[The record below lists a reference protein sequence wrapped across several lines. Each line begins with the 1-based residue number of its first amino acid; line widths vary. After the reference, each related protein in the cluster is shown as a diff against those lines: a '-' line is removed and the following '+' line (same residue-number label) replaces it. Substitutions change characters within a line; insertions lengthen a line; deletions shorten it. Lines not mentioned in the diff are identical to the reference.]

1 MDLSDA
7 ENQTLLEDLLS
18 KLGGS
23 TLQSDWQQQA
33 DAKTGAPYYWNAKV
47 CATDSASCI
56 PSLGAI
62 SRISSRLC
70 LQTGETKWEKPVFE
84 GAKQM
89 TFEQLKVAI
98 NNHSFY
104 KMQDGRHF
112 VLLSLAEAESVRGNL
127 HLSVSTGMPN
137 SGAAQIALRM
147 VRHCLVPANR
157 RSALAARS
165 LATDGRMLQVPAD
178 GVILDCSANYQ
189 QTKCVL
195 AWGGL
200 DRAAGAV
207 FGFRTW
213 PSSLLADGAHSPR
226 RYSYQAMSAQ
236 QCFRFIDSED
246 HYEDRQLALLLRAL
260 QVNSM
265 EVRQSF
271 FLDIRSCRR
280 RHQKNVWQ
288 VCAARWYCRLRRSI
302 RIYSAPLYE
311 LVWTSLLGITF
322 VQLLCRPQWPRSS
335 RHPMSITYFTSVHC
349 SPGFGLQC
357 VPKDFMNWMFSV

>member
-47 CATDSASCI
+47 CPTDSASCI

-62 SRISSRLC
+62 SRMSSRLC

-213 PSSLLADGAHSPR
+213 PSSIPR
-226 RYSYQAMSAQ
+226 GWCS
-236 QCFRFIDSED
+236 
-246 HYEDRQLALLLRAL
+246 LTLRAGTRTKL
-260 QVNSM
+260 
-265 EVRQSF
+265 
-271 FLDIRSCRR
+271 CRR
-280 RHQKNVWQ
+280 SSASASSIRRTTTRTASSRCCCALSKSIRWKCARASSSTFAAVAVGIRRTCGRFAPRAGTA
-288 VCAARWYCRLRRSI
+288 VCADRFVSI
-302 RIYSAPLYE
+302 RHRSMSSSGHHFWA
-311 LVWTSLLGITF
+311 SLLCNFCADPSG
-322 VQLLCRPQWPRSS
+322 QDLLDTR
-335 RHPMSITYFTSVHC
+335 
-349 SPGFGLQC
+349 
-357 VPKDFMNWMFSV
+357 

>member
-1 MDLSDA
+1 MDMDLLDA

-47 CATDSASCI
+47 CPTDSVSCI

-70 LQTGETKWEKPVFE
+70 LKTGETKWEKPVFE

-147 VRHCLVPANR
+147 VRYCPVPAIR

-165 LATDGRMLQVPAD
+165 IPSHR
-178 GVILDCSANYQ
+178 
-189 QTKCVL
+189 
-195 AWGGL
+195 
-200 DRAAGAV
+200 
-207 FGFRTW
+207 W
-213 PSSLLADGAHSPR
+213 PHVTG
-226 RYSYQAMSAQ
+226 
-236 QCFRFIDSED
+236 
-246 HYEDRQLALLLRAL
+246 
-260 QVNSM
+260 
-265 EVRQSF
+265 
-271 FLDIRSCRR
+271 SCR
-280 RHQKNVWQ
+280 W
-288 VCAARWYCRLRRSI
+288 CDS
-302 RIYSAPLYE
+302 
-311 LVWTSLLGITF
+311 
-322 VQLLCRPQWPRSS
+322 
-335 RHPMSITYFTSVHC
+335 
-349 SPGFGLQC
+349 
-357 VPKDFMNWMFSV
+357 